1 MNKLTKTMIGAGAAA
16 LMTVTAAA
24 PAQAQWRSYDRDDG
38 IDVGDIVQG
47 VVIAGA
53 AAAAIAALS
62 RAVGGGGYNGGV
74 YERPY
79 GYPQGGYG
87 YPAGGYGYPASSG
100 YGYGYGP
107 QAAVSVC
114 GAEAQRYGQGG
125 RVTVTDVD
133 RRGSYNYRVKG
144 VIDAGYNG
152 GYNRGYGYG
161 YDRYERM
168 EFKCTA
174 RNDGR
179 ITDFDLDR

>member
-1 MNKLTKTMIGAGAAA
+1 MNRIAKTMIGAGAAA

-24 PAQAQWRSYDRDDG
+24 PAQAQYRYDRDRG
-38 IDVGDIVQG
+38 IDMGDIVQG

-62 RAVGGGGYNGGV
+62 NALGADRRYGGSV
-74 YERPY
+74 YEGR
-79 GYPQGGYG
+79 YP
-87 YPAGGYGYPASSG
+87 YPAGGYGYPQSG
-100 YGYGYGP
+100 YGNYGYSYNYGP
-107 QAAVSVC
+107 QAAVNIC

-133 RRGSYNYRVKG
+133 RKGNSSYRVKG
-144 VIDAGYNG
+144 VIDAAYNNG
-152 GYNRGYGYG
+152 GYYNRGYGYG
-161 YDRYERM
+161 YNDRM

-179 ITDFDLDR
+179 ITDFDLDRR